1 MDPAG
6 RRISF
11 LLHTGDPA
19 TRFDGP
25 DVEALVADDGA
36 GIPPENLP
44 RIFDPFF
51 TTKPQGEGTGL
62 GLAIS
67 YQIVRR
73 HGGEITVASEP
84 GRTLFCVRLPVAV
97 VD

>member
-1 MDPAG
+1 
-6 RRISF
+6 
-11 LLHTGDPA
+11 
-19 TRFDGP
+19 
-25 DVEALVADDGA
+25 VVALVEDDGE

-67 YQIVRR
+67 YQIVRK
-73 HGGEITVASEP
+73 HGGEITVASER
-84 GRTLFCVRLPVAV
+84 GKGTVFRVGLPVAEL
-97 VD
+97 D